1 MRFRDHF
8 SGCGVVGAALNLS
21 VTTIGAGMLVIPSTF
36 QDGGIFLVLGVLT
49 LVGLLTVL
57 SIDYLIRCV
66 DRLHLRSYE
75 DISRE
80 LLGRWCEEAVRWI
93 LIMYNVGIAAG
104 YIVVI
109 GEIFTPMLPL
119 IQPYLP
125 FLTDTTHV
133 MIVAW
138 AFVMLPLSCIPK
150 ITKIN
155 YISFVAITATFL
167 ISGIIV
173 YRYFVPL
180 DEKRNQ
186 AKVTY
191 LSLNKRSLLALPVMM
206 FSFDCQSLVFQV
218 YNNLKTVTR
227 TNMRRVAFLS
237 VAITGLLYL
246 LVGLF
251 GYLTNTPNITGNIL
265 INYDPLKDH
274 LFAFGEALYSLTVIT
289 AYILVLFPSRDA
301 IFIFLFGYNTAT
313 HELSHGAITTRQN
326 LIASV
331 LLSTLSIVLATRV
344 TGIVAII
351 ALLGGLC
358 SSTLCFSYPAA
369 FRIMLHVRGLE
380 RCRPMEFVAAICML
394 VFGVFS
400 GIIGTAITI
409 RV

>member
-1 MRFRDHF
+1 MSLWDHF

-21 VTTIGAGMLVIPSTF
+21 VTTIGAGVLVIPSTF
-36 QDGGIFLVLGVLT
+36 EEGGIFLVMGVLT
-49 LVGLLTVL
+49 LVALLTVL

-66 DRLHLRSYE
+66 DCLHLKSYE

-93 LIMYNVGIAAG
+93 LIIYNVGIAAG

-125 FLTDTTHV
+125 FLTDSTCV
-133 MIVAW
+133 MVLAW

-155 YISFVAITATFL
+155 VISFVAITATFL
-167 ISGIIV
+167 ISGIIA
-173 YRYFVPL
+173 YRYLVPFQG
-180 DEKRNQ
+180 KRNQ
-186 AKVTY
+186 AQATY
-191 LSLNKRSLLALPVMM
+191 MSLSERSFLALPVMM

-227 TNMRRVAFLS
+227 ANMRRVASLS
-237 VAITGLLYL
+237 VAITGLLYFV
-246 LVGLF
+246 VGLF
-251 GYLTNTPNITGNIL
+251 GYLSNTPNTTGNIL
-265 INYDPLKDH
+265 MNYDPLKDH
-274 LFAFGEALYSLTVIT
+274 LFAFGEAIYSLTVIT
-289 AYILVLFPSRDA
+289 AYVLVLFPSRDA
-301 IFIFLFGYNTAT
+301 VFIFLFGYNTAT
-313 HELSHGAITTRQN
+313 HELSHGAISARQN

-331 LLSTLSIVLATRV
+331 LLSTLSVILATRV
-344 TGIVAII
+344 TGIVTII

-369 FRIMLHVRGLE
+369 FRIMLHARGLD
-380 RCRPMEFVAAICML
+380 RCRPAEFVAAICML
-394 VFGVFS
+394 VFGVLS
-400 GIIGTAITI
+400 GIIGTAIAI
-409 RV
+409 RA

>member
-1 MRFRDHF
+1 MRLWNHF

-66 DRLHLRSYE
+66 DRLQLRSYE

-93 LIMYNVGIAAG
+93 LIIYNVGIAAG

-125 FLTDTTHV
+125 FLTDSTHV

-150 ITKIN
+150 LTKIN
-155 YISFVAITATFL
+155 YISLVAITATFL

-173 YRYFVPL
+173 YRYFAPF
-180 DEKRNQ
+180 DGAPNQ

-191 LSLNKRSLLALPVMM
+191 LSLSKRSLLSLPVMM

-218 YNNLKTVTR
+218 YSNLKTVTR
-227 TNMRRVAFLS
+227 TNMRRVASLS

-326 LIASV
+326 LIASI

-369 FRIMLHVRGLE
+369 FRIMLHVRGLD

-394 VFGVFS
+394 VFGVLS
-400 GIIGTAITI
+400 GIIGTAIAI